1 MSVTS
6 VLARL
11 APVSLEDI
19 VEQAELLIRVDRK
32 YLMARADAEMLV
44 ATVPADSQVL
54 EIAGQ
59 RQFGYRSLYFDTA
72 RLDAYRGTAQR
83 RRRRF
88 KVRTRRYDTGA
99 EFLEVKTRQASAT
112 VKHRIPSPASGLDLG
127 VAGTAY
133 VERQLA
139 AAGVELTTALV
150 ATLWT
155 SYTRS
160 TLLLPADSAR
170 ITIDTDLCWS
180 SPHHDDRLLA
190 GEGVAQFR
198 CPIEQDGAFPSGE
211 PHPQVVRGGGHRE
224 TVGSADR
231 IVPVGSILRC
241 VRGSG
246 GTPQAGPDPHDHVG
260 TALRVGGRNPEQ
272 RPKRFLQRLGAIE
285 IELQVCVLRVSL
297 GEDSRLRHG
306 HGDTLPGKSSILAT
320 PDRSPRILTASSVRS
335 LRKWWLPATKTSD
348 GGATAMNMPVI
359 TIPWPTP
366 WAVRNRG
373 NTTRGARRPGWRR
386 FVP

>member
-11 APVSLEDI
+11 TPVSLEDI

-44 ATVPADSQVL
+44 ATVPANSQVL

-127 VAGTAY
+127 VAGTVY

-170 ITIDTDLCWS
+170 ITIDTGLCWS
-180 SPHHDDRLLA
+180 SPHHDDRLLVGEVAIVETKSA
-190 GEGVAQFR
+190 GQA
-198 CPIEQDGAFPSGE
+198 S
-211 PHPQVVRGGGHRE
+211 
-224 TVGSADR
+224 SADR
-231 IVPVGSILRC
+231 L
-241 VRGSG
+241 
-246 GTPQAGPDPHDHVG
+246 
-260 TALRVGGRNPEQ
+260 LW
-272 RPKRFLQRLGAIE
+272 
-285 IELQVCVLRVSL
+285 SL
-297 GEDSRLRHG
+297 GHRPVSISKYGTGLAALHPGLPSNRWHRLLG
-306 HGDTLPGKSSILAT
+306 NLAV
-320 PDRSPRILTASSVRS
+320 PR
-335 LRKWWLPATKTSD
+335 
-348 GGATAMNMPVI
+348 
-359 TIPWPTP
+359 
-366 WAVRNRG
+366 
-373 NTTRGARRPGWRR
+373 
-386 FVP
+386 